1 MAKVN
6 LLTIHYGK
14 CYGAVMQTYATCKML
29 EDAGHSVCVIN
40 LISPVQ
46 KGSWRTIQYWKD
58 CIREFQFWLLKKSIS
73 LNLLI
78 RLIQYEISYFQM
90 PMLQ

>member
-40 LISPVQ
+40 LGNYIGV
-46 KGSWRTIQYWKD
+46 D
-58 CIREFQFWLLKKSIS
+58 
-73 LNLLI
+73 
-78 RLIQYEISYFQM
+78 
-90 PMLQ
+90 